1 VPDGE
6 GGQAFAEEHI
16 QACSTFIADIVPIVC
31 DGCVQ
36 HRKPHCALSNGILL
50 LPVFKPSLKFFR
62 DPIVGVRLVLKASDL
77 FEVPVGPGGRNAPI
91 LAFGAPDLQD
101 WDGRHGRPP
110 QVQTVSNRIL
120 VRINGHKCTEFR
132 DENAAPLSVPAIR
145 ENCRR
150 AEKRS
155 ADATRVKDGLE
166 GIVSKRLG
174 SRYRSGRSLDWLKFN
189 NPNAPGVRREA
200 EKELR
205 K

>member
-1 VPDGE
+1 M
-6 GGQAFAEEHI
+6 
-16 QACSTFIADIVPIVC
+16 
-31 DGCVQ
+31 
-36 HRKPHCALSNGILL
+36 
-50 LPVFKPSLKFFR
+50 
-62 DPIVGVRLVLKASDL
+62 
-77 FEVPVGPGGRNAPI
+77 
-91 LAFGAPDLQD
+91 
-101 WDGRHGRPP
+101 
-110 QVQTVSNRIL
+110 QTVSNRIL
-120 VRINGHKCTEFR
+120 GRINGHKCTEFR

-174 SRYRSGRSLDWLKFN
+174 SRYRSGRSDWLKFN

>member
-1 VPDGE
+1 M
-6 GGQAFAEEHI
+6 
-16 QACSTFIADIVPIVC
+16 
-31 DGCVQ
+31 
-36 HRKPHCALSNGILL
+36 
-50 LPVFKPSLKFFR
+50 
-62 DPIVGVRLVLKASDL
+62 
-77 FEVPVGPGGRNAPI
+77 
-91 LAFGAPDLQD
+91 
-101 WDGRHGRPP
+101 
-110 QVQTVSNRIL
+110 QTVSNRIL

-132 DENAAPLSVPAIR
+132 DDVPHLSVPAIR

-155 ADATRVKDGLE
+155 ADATRVKDGL

-174 SRYRSGRSLDWLKFN
+174 SRYRSGRSDWLKFN